1 MPRGAAPQGRPWP
14 VESEK
19 YLKGVPSME
28 LEHRGIHRVRLPMPF
43 RLDHV
48 YCYAVEGREGWCI
61 VDCGLNIPPARAAW
75 EEFRAAH
82 NIAPRDI
89 RAVYLTHYHP
99 DHYGLAGWWQEQTGA
114 PVYMSAVDARLAG
127 IYWRNCRPA
136 AEAVRE
142 LFVRHGMPPPLA
154 KDVIE
159 NMLELMATL
168 SPHPALTTLEPGGEA
183 MLGDL
188 RCRVLLTP
196 GHSDGHLCF
205 YDPEHGILFSGDHL
219 LPKITSNISLWPFA
233 HPDPLENFLQSLRE
247 NLNLK
252 ARILL
257 PAHGEAFTNL
267 AERVEQLLAHHRERL
282 ALMRDL
288 AAPGATAFEVSRAVF
303 GDRLTLHEER
313 FAMAETL
320 AHLVHLVGRGELTV
334 KNEGRVRVFTAPVG

>member
-1 MPRGAAPQGRPWP
+1 
-14 VESEK
+14 
-19 YLKGVPSME
+19 
-28 LEHRGIHRVRLPMPF
+28 
-43 RLDHV
+43 
-48 YCYAVEGREGWCI
+48 
-61 VDCGLNIPPARAAW
+61 
-75 EEFRAAH
+75 
-82 NIAPRDI
+82 
-89 RAVYLTHYHP
+89 
-99 DHYGLAGWWQEQTGA
+99 
-114 PVYMSAVDARLAG
+114 SAVDARLVEL
-127 IYWRNCRPA
+127 YWRNCGPA

-154 KDVIE
+154 DDVIG

-168 SPHPALTTLEPGGEA
+168 NPHPMLTHLEPGGEA

-205 YDPEHGILFSGDHL
+205 HDPEHGVLFSGDHL

-233 HPDPLENFLQSLRE
+233 HPDPLENFLRSLE
-247 NLNLK
+247 GNLGLE
-252 ARILL
+252 ARTVL
-257 PAHGEAFTNL
+257 PAHGEPFGNP
-267 AERVEQLLAHHRERL
+267 AERVEQLLAHHKERL

-320 AHLVHLVGRGELTV
+320 AHLVHLVGKGELV
-334 KNEGRVRVFTAPVG
+334 MKNEGRMRVFAAARD